1 LALTKVDWAFL
12 LMWIA
17 GGACALGAAWQA
29 KFHRLAAI
37 VLMGGAGLVVCLTF
51 VWLGAADLALTQ
63 LLVEVVTT
71 VLLLLGLRWLP
82 KRVPFAWTRA
92 GALRALPRRSRDFA
106 LAVASGAGLAALAYA
121 VMTRPLPESVS
132 RFFLEQA
139 LPGGGGTNVVNVII
153 VDFRG
158 FDTLGEISVLAVVA
172 VTVYALLRRFRPPRE
187 SVEGRA
193 PAPRAHAEDLLVPKV
208 LIRFA
213 FPLIVLF
220 AAHLLLRGHNLPGGG
235 FVAGLTLSIA
245 FILVY
250 IAEGTQW
257 TENRLA
263 IRPFRWIAWG
273 LLIAAATGA
282 GSWLFARAFLTS
294 HTAHVTLPLIGEVH
308 LPSAFFF
315 DFGVFALVVG
325 ATALILIAL
334 AHQSTRA
341 HRWS

>member
-1 LALTKVDWAFL
+1 
-12 LMWIA
+12 
-17 GGACALGAAWQA
+17 
-29 KFHRLAAI
+29 
-37 VLMGGAGLVVCLTF
+37 
-51 VWLGAADLALTQ
+51 
-63 LLVEVVTT
+63 
-71 VLLLLGLRWLP
+71 LRWLP

-92 GALRALPRRSRDFA
+92 GALRALPRRSRDFV

-139 LPGGGGTNVVNVII
+139 LPAGGGTNAVNVII

-172 VTVYALLRRFRPPRE
+172 ITVYALLRRFRPPRE
-187 SVEGRA
+187 SVENR
-193 PAPRAHAEDLLVPKV
+193 PVPPRAHAHDLLVPKV
-208 LIRFA
+208 LVRFA

-220 AAHLLLRGHNLPGGG
+220 SAHLLLRGHNLPGGG

-245 FILVY
+245 FILIY
-250 IAEGTQW
+250 LAEGTQW

-263 IRPFRWIAWG
+263 LRPLRWIAWG
-273 LLIAAATGA
+273 LLIATATGI
-282 GSWLFARAFLTS
+282 GSWFFARPFLTS
-294 HTAHVTLPLIGEVH
+294 HTAHVTLPLVGELH
-308 LPSAFFF
+308 LPSAFVF